1 MENKENTAPDA
12 KKKAPALVNNRK
24 KVPSILQMEAT
35 ECGAASLAMI
45 FAYFGR
51 YIPLEQMRIET
62 GVSRDGCNAKNV
74 RKAAV
79 KYGLE
84 VKAYRKEPEDLK
96 KLPMPCIIHWNFNH
110 FVVLEGF
117 SGKNVYLN
125 DPAVGR
131 RKLTFEELDDS
142 FTGVV
147 LTFQK
152 TDAFQKEKK
161 QNRVMA
167 FIVNRAKDQLPVIL
181 KLLYIGLLLVIPGL
195 ILPVLSQ
202 VFIDDVLGKGYQDW
216 LVRIL
221 VFMGGCLILKGA
233 LTYYRSLILTKLKG
247 KMTLISG
254 YRFLSHMFG
263 LPMSFFDQ
271 RYTGDLVNRI
281 GNNDSINTF
290 MAGDLAETALNLITA
305 LFYLALLIFYS
316 PVLTAIGL
324 VSTVVSVVVAVFANK
339 MIANA
344 TMKLQM
350 SGGKLYGA
358 VCAGLSITDTIKASG
373 IENQYS
379 NRVLG
384 HQALN
389 ATQSQE
395 LRRSQQIISA
405 IPTTVGQ
412 LTDVFILMVG
422 AMMAISGNFTVGMLT
437 AFTSLFSSFNE
448 PVKKLVGFFEN
459 IQTLKAN
466 INRVDDIEKY
476 PAEEKYAA
484 ADYSKTGAKLSGEI
498 ELRDVSFGYSI
509 LKPPTVSGFSFTLHS
524 GETIAFVGPSGC
536 GKSTI
541 SKVISGLYRAWG
553 GDVLFDGK
561 SIKAIPENVLH
572 ASVATVSQNIMLFT
586 GTIRDNLTMWN
597 DVILEEDLVE
607 AAKDACIYD
616 YIMQQPGG
624 FNYKLEENGANLSGG
639 QRQRLEIARA
649 LAMKPSI
656 LIMDEATSALDPVVE
671 KQVMDNIRRRGCT
684 CVIVAHR
691 LSTIR
696 DCTQIVVMKRGEI
709 VQRGTHESMMKEE
722 GSIYRSFVANG

>member
-1 MENKENTAPDA
+1 M
-12 KKKAPALVNNRK
+12 NNRK

-45 FAYFGR
+45 FAYFGK

-84 VKAYRKEPEDLK
+84 AKAFRKEPADLK
-96 KLPMPCIIHWNFNH
+96 KMPMPCIIHWNFNH

-147 LTFQK
+147 MTFKK
-152 TDAFQKEKK
+152 TDAFVKEKK
-161 QNRVMA
+161 KGRVMSFIKNRV
-167 FIVNRAKDQLPVIL
+167 KDQIPVLL
-181 KLLYIGLLLVIPGL
+181 KLLYIGLLLVLPGL

-221 VFMGGCLILKGA
+221 VFMGGCLILKEG

-271 RYTGDLVNRI
+271 RYTGDLANRI
-281 GNNDSINTF
+281 SNNDSINDF

-324 VSTVVSVVVAVFANK
+324 VSVAASIIVAVFANK
-339 MIANA
+339 LIANA
-344 TMKLQM
+344 TMKMQM

-379 NRVLG
+379 NRILG

-389 ATQSQE
+389 ASQGQE
-395 LRRSQQIISA
+395 LKRSQQIISA

-412 LTDVFILMVG
+412 LTDVLILMVG
-422 AMMAISGNFTVGMLT
+422 AMMAIQGNFTIGMLT
-437 AFTSLFSSFNE
+437 AFSSLFSSFTD
-448 PVKKLVGFFEN
+448 PVNKLVGFFEG
-459 IQTLKAN
+459 IQTLKSN

-476 PAEEKYAA
+476 PAEEKNTATTGTL
-484 ADYSKTGAKLSGEI
+484 TGAKLSGVV
-498 ELRDVSFGYSI
+498 ELADVSFGYSI
-509 LKPPTVSGFSFTLHS
+509 LKPPTVSGFSFSLHS

-541 SKVISGLYRAWG
+541 SKVISGLYKPWS
-553 GDVLFDGK
+553 GDVYFDGK
-561 SIKAIPENVLH
+561 SIRDIPPNVLH
-572 ASVATVSQNIMLFT
+572 ASVSTVSQNIMLFS
-586 GTIRDNLTMWN
+586 GSIKDNLTMWN
-597 DVILEEDLVE
+597 DVILESDLIE
-607 AAKDACIYD
+607 AAKDACIHD
-616 YIMQQPGG
+616 FIMQQPGG
-624 FNYKLEENGANLSGG
+624 YNYRLEENGANLSGG

-649 LAMKPSI
+649 LATKPSI

-671 KQVMDNIRRRGCT
+671 KQIMDNIRRRGCT

-696 DCTQIVVMKRGEI
+696 DCTQIVVMRQGQI

-722 GSIYRSFVANG
+722 NSYYRSFVMNG

>member
-1 MENKENTAPDA
+1 M
-12 KKKAPALVNNRK
+12 NNRK
-24 KVPSILQMEAT
+24 KTPTILQMEAT

-45 FAYFGR
+45 FAYFGK

-125 DPAVGR
+125 DPAMGR

-147 LTFQK
+147 LTFKK
-152 TDAFQKEKK
+152 TDEFKKEKK
-161 QNRVMA
+161 QGRVMS
-167 FIVNRAKDQLPVIL
+167 FIVNRSKDQIPVLL
-181 KLLYIGLLLVIPGL
+181 KLLYIGLLLVLPGL

-216 LVRIL
+216 LVRVI
-221 VFMGGCLILKGA
+221 VFMGACLILKEA
-233 LTYYRSLILTKLKG
+233 LTYYRSLILTKLRS

-281 GNNDSINTF
+281 DNNDDINEF

-305 LFYLALLIFYS
+305 IFYLALLIFYS
-316 PVLTAIGL
+316 PVLTGIGL
-324 VSTVVSVVVAVFANK
+324 ISVVASVVVAVFANK

-379 NRVLG
+379 NRILG

-389 ATQSQE
+389 ASQSQE
-395 LRRSQQIISA
+395 LKRSQQIISA

-412 LTDVFILMVG
+412 LTDVLILMVG
-422 AMMAISGNFTVGMLT
+422 AMMAISGNFTIGMLT
-437 AFTSLFSSFNE
+437 AFNSLFDSFTQ
-448 PVKKLVGFFEN
+448 PVNKLVSFFES

-484 ADYSKTGAKLSGEI
+484 ADSAMTGAKLSGII

-509 LKPPTVSGFSFTLHS
+509 LKPPTVSGFSFSLRS

-541 SKVISGLYRAWG
+541 SKVISGLYRPWS
-553 GDVLFDGK
+553 GDVYFDGK
-561 SIKAIPENVLH
+561 SIKTIPANVLH
-572 ASVATVSQNIMLFT
+572 ASVSTVSQNIMLFS

-597 DVILEEDLVE
+597 DVILESDLIE
-607 AAKDACIYD
+607 AAKDACIHD
-616 YIMQQPGG
+616 FIMQQPGG
-624 FNYKLEENGANLSGG
+624 YNYRLEENGANLSGG

-649 LAMKPSI
+649 LATKPSI

-671 KQVMDNIRRRGCT
+671 KQIMDNIRRRGCT

-696 DCTQIVVMKRGEI
+696 DCTQIVVMQQGQI

-722 GSIYRSFVANG
+722 DGIYRSFVMNG